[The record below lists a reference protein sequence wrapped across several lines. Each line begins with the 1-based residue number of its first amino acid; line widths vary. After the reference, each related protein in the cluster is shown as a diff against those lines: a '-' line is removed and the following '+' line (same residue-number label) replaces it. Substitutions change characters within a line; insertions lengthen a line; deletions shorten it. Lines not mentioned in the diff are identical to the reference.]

1 MRSLT
6 TIRDL
11 AGGQI
16 PPLTR
21 TALICGLVTFLLT
34 ILIFHPTAGGE
45 SPAPT
50 LFTGAHLIP
59 SGDVRA
65 ESLVL
70 LDPSA
75 AYLPGR
81 FTLRGQEA
89 GVIGQ
94 SEDTPFTQFQPLLQF
109 DPGKFEEYDKRI
121 LRESPKAVSVSPPE
135 ALPLVG
141 WGPFG
146 SFGSTGFKQSGIP
159 ARIGYYEVYSLNGAN
174 KPIISGNIT
183 HFNGNLTNFSDK
195 NGRNSKFSSS
205 VELSLGVDSLGLQAP
220 PAILRSSGDKVTDLS
235 VIQWVADGNWAL
247 RLPPGSYR
255 LIVGP

>member
-1 MRSLT
+1 MRSLK
-6 TIRDL
+6 TIRDM
-11 AGGQI
+11 AGGRI

-34 ILIFHPTAGGE
+34 LLIFHPTAGGE

-50 LFTGAHLIP
+50 LSSGAHLMP
-59 SGDVRA
+59 PGDVQA

-81 FTLRGQEA
+81 FALAGQEA
-89 GVIGQ
+89 GAIGQ
-94 SEDTPFTQFQPLLQF
+94 SEDAPFAQFQPLLQF

-121 LRESPKAVSVSPPE
+121 LRETPKAASAPPAE

-146 SFGSTGFKQSGIP
+146 SFGSTGFKQPGVPSR
-159 ARIGYYEVYSLNGAN
+159 AGYVEIYGLSGAN

-183 HFNGNLTNFSDK
+183 HFNGNLNKISDK
-195 NGRNSKFSSS
+195 NENFSKLSSFI
-205 VELSLGVDSLGLQAP
+205 ELSLGVDSLGIQAP
-220 PAILRSSGDKVTDLS
+220 PAILRSSGDKVIDLS
-235 VIQWVADGNWAL
+235 VIQWAAGGNWAQ
-247 RLPPGSYR
+247 RLPPGTYR